1 MRTITGSHYPHG
13 SASFAESIK
22 ELPIDRYSEFQKYL
36 LQDSGMGSDIESI
49 QRHHEKIDLFL
60 AAGKTQEAINERLNQ
75 HFNFFFMLNRINIT
89 HLSFAV
95 LVSAVADQSIV
106 DYSETALLEVSSKL
120 GKQGFTHEQ
129 LTSILEDVKKKLIPN

>member
-13 SASFAESIK
+13 QASFCETIK

-36 LQDSGMGSDIESI
+36 LQDSGMGSDIEAI
-49 QRHHEKIDLFL
+49 QRHNEKIDLFL
-60 AAGKTQEAINERLNQ
+60 AANKIPEAITERTNQ

-89 HLSFAV
+89 HISFAV
-95 LVSAVADQSIV
+95 LVSSIADKHIE
-106 DYSETALLEVSSKL
+106 DYSETNLLTVCSQL

-129 LTSILEDVKKKLIPN
+129 LVAILDDVKKNLIPN